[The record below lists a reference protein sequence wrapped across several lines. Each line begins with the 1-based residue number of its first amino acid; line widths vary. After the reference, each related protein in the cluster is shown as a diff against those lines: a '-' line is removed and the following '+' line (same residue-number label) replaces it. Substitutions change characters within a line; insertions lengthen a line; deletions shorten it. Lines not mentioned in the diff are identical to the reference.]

1 MIETDVAGAS
11 GYELADRYTAGR
23 RPVLLTGV
31 QAVARLLVEQHARDA
46 GAGLDTASLIS
57 GYPGSPLAGLDKT
70 LAGVPELGE
79 RHGVRLV
86 PGLNE

>member
-31 QAVARLLVEQHARDA
+31 QAVARWLVEQHARDA